1 MNRLTPDMLL
11 RAYAYGIFP
20 MAEGR
25 TDPAVH
31 WIEPERRGIIP
42 IDSFHAPRRL
52 RRTVRQGVY
61 DVRCNTDFAAVIRGC
76 ADSAPGRKDT
86 WINRSIE
93 NLHTRLFEM
102 GFAHS
107 IEAWEADEL
116 VGGLYGIAL
125 GGAFFGESMFSRAR
139 DASKVALVHLVAR
152 LRLGNFALLDSQFV
166 TEHLAQF
173 GAREIERDEYRERLA
188 AALGIPAQFPVELS
202 LGAVSAEMQSMTQT
216 S

>member
-20 MAEGR
+20 MAVGR
-25 TDPAVH
+25 SDPAVH

-42 IDSFHAPRRL
+42 IDRFHIPRRL
-52 RRTVRQGVY
+52 RRTVRKAVY
-61 DVRCNTDFAAVIRGC
+61 DVRCDSDFAGVIRGC
-76 ADSAPGRKDT
+76 ADSVSGRKDT

-93 NLHTRLFEM
+93 NLHTRLFEI

-107 IEAWEADEL
+107 VEAWQDGRL

-125 GGAFFGESMFSRAR
+125 GGAFFGESMFSRSR

-152 LRLGNFALLDSQFV
+152 LRYGNFKLLDAQFV

-173 GAREIERDEYRERLA
+173 GAIEIPRDEYRERLA
-188 AALGIPAQFPVELS
+188 AALGVPAQFPVELS
-202 LGAVSAEMQSMTQT
+202 LAAVSAEMQSMTQM